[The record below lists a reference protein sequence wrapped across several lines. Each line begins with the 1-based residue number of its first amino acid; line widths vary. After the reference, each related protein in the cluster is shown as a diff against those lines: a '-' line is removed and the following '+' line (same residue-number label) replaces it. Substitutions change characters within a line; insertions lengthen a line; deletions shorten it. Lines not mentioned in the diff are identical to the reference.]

1 MKKTLIAATALA
13 LLPATAAYAQSTVHV
28 RGHVRSDGV
37 YVPPHTRTAP
47 NSSRTDNWS
56 SQGNVNPRT
65 GEAGKTDPYAP
76 KPFGS
81 SSTTK
86 RQASPWGN

>member
-1 MKKTLIAATALA
+1 MKKTLIAAAALA
-13 LLPATAAYAQSTVHV
+13 VLPASLASAQSTVNV
-28 RGHVRSDGV
+28 RGHVRSDGT

-56 SQGNVNPRT
+56 SQGNVNPHT
-65 GEAGKTDPYAP
+65 GEVGTVDPYAP

-81 SSTTK
+81 GSGTK
-86 RQASPWGN
+86 RQRSPWGN

>member
-1 MKKTLIAATALA
+1 MKTTLIASCVLAMLSATGAN
-13 LLPATAAYAQSTVHV
+13 AQNTVHV

-65 GEAGKTDPYAP
+65 GEAGTVDPYAP
-76 KPFGS
+76 KPYGTGS
-81 SSTTK
+81 STR
-86 RQASPWGN
+86 RQRSPWGN

>member
-1 MKKTLIAATALA
+1 MKKTLIAAAALA
-13 LLPATAAYAQSTVHV
+13 MLPASAAYAQNTVHV
-28 RGHVRSDGV
+28 RGHVRTDGV
-37 YVPPHTRTAP
+37 YVPAHTRTAP

-65 GEAGKTDPYAP
+65 GASGTVDPYAP

-81 SSTTK
+81 SSTTTRTK
-86 RQASPWGN
+86 SPWGN